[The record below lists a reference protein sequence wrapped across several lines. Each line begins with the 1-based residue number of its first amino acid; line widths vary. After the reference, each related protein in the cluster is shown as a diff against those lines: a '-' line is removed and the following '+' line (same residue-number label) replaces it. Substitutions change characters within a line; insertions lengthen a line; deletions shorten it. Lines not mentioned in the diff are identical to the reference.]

1 MPLTPS
7 RLRVVDV
14 LRVGA
19 AGLASRRL
27 RAALSALGVAI
38 GIASMVA
45 VIGISQS
52 SRADLLAQLDR
63 LGTNLLTAA
72 PGQSLFGEEATLPE
86 TAQAAISRID
96 GVSGSSAV
104 ERLSEVTVRRTD
116 HVPEEET
123 SGIGV
128 LAADPGLARTLG
140 AQMAAGAFL
149 DASTSRF
156 PVVVLG
162 ATAARRLGID
172 APGVNVFLGGRW
184 FTVAGILEPVALDR
198 QLDTAALVGQ
208 PVAERLLDA
217 EGTPSKVYV
226 RTIGDQAVAGV
237 RELLAAT
244 ASPEHPEEVDVAR
257 PSDAIEA
264 KAAARTAFT
273 SLLLGLGAVALLVGG
288 VGIAN
293 VMVVA
298 VLERRSEIGLRRAL
312 GARRRHIA
320 EQFLCEALLLSAL
333 GGMAGA
339 VLGAGVTAAV
349 ATARGWPPTVPLAAM
364 VAGATC
370 AVLIGAVAGLYP
382 AQRAARLDPTV
393 ALRSA

>member
-1 MPLTPS
+1 MKLTSS
-7 RLRVVDV
+7 RLRRSDV

-19 AGLASRRL
+19 GGLLSRRL

-52 SRADLLAQLDR
+52 SRADLLAELDE
-63 LGTNLLTAA
+63 LGTNLLSIA
-72 PGQSLFGEEATLPE
+72 PGQTSIGQDATLSE
-86 TAQAAISRID
+86 TARAAMSRIA
-96 GVSGSSAV
+96 GVRGTSAV
-104 ERLSEVTVRRTD
+104 EDLDATVRRTD
-116 HVPEEET
+116 LIPEAET
-123 SGIGV
+123 SGIAV
-128 LAADPGLARTLG
+128 LATDTGLARTLG
-140 AQMAAGAFL
+140 ARVRTGAFL
-149 DASTSRF
+149 NAATARQ

-162 ATAARRLGID
+162 ATAARRLGITR
-172 APGVNVFLGGRW
+172 AGANVFIDGRW
-184 FTVAGILEPVALDR
+184 FTVGGILAPVTLDPTI
-198 QLDTAALVGQ
+198 DAAALVGV
-208 PVAERLLDA
+208 PAAERLLDA
-217 EGTPSKVYV
+217 QDEPSRVFV
-226 RTIGDQAVAGV
+226 RTDGDRDIPRV

-244 ASPEHPEEVDVAR
+244 ANPEHPGEVEITR

-320 EQFLCEALLLSAL
+320 EQFLCEALLLSGL
-333 GGMAGA
+333 GGAAGA
-339 VLGAGVTAAV
+339 LLGAAATAGVSLARDWPAAV
-349 ATARGWPPTVPLAAM
+349 PWAAM
-364 VAGATC
+364 GAGLAS
-370 AVLIGAVAGLYP
+370 ALLIGAIAGLYP
-382 AQRAARLDPTV
+382 AVRAARLDPTV
-393 ALRSA
+393 ALRAA

>member
-7 RLRVVDV
+7 RLHVVDV

-128 LAADPGLARTLG
+128 LAAHPGLARTLG

>member
-1 MPLTPS
+1 MQLTPS
-7 RLRVVDV
+7 RLRAVDV

-52 SRADLLAQLDR
+52 GRADLLAQLDR

-72 PGQSLFGEEATLPE
+72 PGQSLFGEDATLPE

-96 GVSGSSAV
+96 GVRGSSAV

-128 LAADPGLARTLG
+128 LAAEPGLARTLG
-140 AQMAAGAFL
+140 ARMRAGAFL
-149 DASTSRF
+149 DASSARF

-172 APGVNVFLGGRW
+172 TPGVNVFLGGRW
-184 FTVAGILEPVALDR
+184 FTVAGILEPVALDSR
-198 QLDTAALVGQ
+198 LDTAALVGQ

-226 RTIGDQAVAGV
+226 RTTGDQAVADV
-237 RELLAAT
+237 RDLLAPT

-293 VMVVA
+293 VMVIS

-312 GARRRHIA
+312 GATKRHVSI
-320 EQFLCEALLLSAL
+320 QFLAEALLLSAI
-333 GGMAGA
+333 GGTCG
-339 VLGAGVTAAV
+339 VILGAAVTIINAA
-349 ATARGWPPTVPLAAM
+349 ARGWTPV
-364 VAGATC
+364 
-370 AVLIGAVAGLYP
+370 
-382 AQRAARLDPTV
+382 
-393 ALRSA
+393 